1 MIRSSFFL
9 FPSRKNTQLK
19 AKREM
24 TKRTLFGLL
33 AALIPFLVVACGTAS
48 VAKKEKKIPMTM
60 PAEKPAQPKGEFP
73 KEIKELKEF
82 PLFQIEEEKTIEP
95 RYTFTLRDADIREV
109 LLAISQRTKLNIIL
123 DLDVA
128 GKVTVDLKEVTLMQA
143 LKALLTPIGLVFE
156 SDSGFIRVSMPRLET
171 RLFFLNYVST
181 VRSGS
186 RTTSTTTTTGGAG
199 IGAAGAGG
207 GGSGGVI
214 GGTTSTVT
222 GTDTADIFT
231 EIEKG
236 VKTLMSD
243 KGKMTINKQASSIV
257 VTDFPAN
264 LRQIAELLEV
274 VEGSVQRQVLIQA
287 NIMEVILS
295 DDYLMGIDWS
305 IVPGPGF
312 AIKGMLP
319 GGAGA
324 MQALSAGA
332 TAFRLGFFADPVTVL
347 ADALSR
353 QGQVNVLSTP
363 KISTLNNQKAVIRVG
378 TNEIFFQETLTLP
391 TATAPAI
398 RTFSPQSVTVGIV
411 LDVTPQIG
419 PDGIIIMNIHPS
431 ISEKTGVARAPD
443 GTTIPIIAVRETDTV
458 VKVQEGETI
467 IIGGLMSERKN
478 TDRTSVPLLGSIPWI
493 GAIFSRSIEESRKSE
508 LVITLTPFVQAG
520 KAVGELSQAERAKL
534 FGTSYLPKNKQ

>member
-1 MIRSSFFL
+1 M
-9 FPSRKNTQLK
+9 
-19 AKREM
+19 AKRI
-24 TKRTLFGLL
+24 LSGLL
-33 AALIPFLVVACGTAS
+33 VALTPFLAIACATAPVAEN
-48 VAKKEKKIPMTM
+48 EKKMRTVTM
-60 PAEKPAQPKGEFP
+60 PAEKPAQPKTALPNKGA
-73 KEIKELKEF
+73 KGLKDI
-82 PLFQIEEEKTIEP
+82 PLFQLEEEKKIESK
-95 RYTFTLRDADIREV
+95 YTFTLRDADIREV
-109 LLAISQRTKLNIIL
+109 LLAISQRTKLNIIV
-123 DLDVA
+123 DLDVE
-128 GKVTVDLKEVTLMQA
+128 GKVTVDIKEVTLTQA
-143 LKALLTPIGLVFE
+143 LTALLTPLGLVFE
-156 SDSGFIRVSMPRLET
+156 SDNGFIRVSKPRLET

-181 VRSGS
+181 TRSGS
-186 RTTSTTTTTGGAG
+186 RTTSTTTTTGGVG
-199 IGAAGAGG
+199 TGG
-207 GGSGGVI
+207 GTTGTVGGLGGGGGVI

-236 VKTLMSD
+236 IKTLMSD

-264 LRQIAELLEV
+264 LRKIAELLEV

-312 AIKGMLP
+312 ALKGMLP
-319 GGAGA
+319 GGAAA
-324 MQALSAGA
+324 MQALSTGA
-332 TAFRLGFFADPVTVL
+332 TAFRLGFFADPVNVL

-378 TNEIFFQETLTLP
+378 TNEIFFQETLTIP
-391 TATAPAI
+391 TTTAPAI

-419 PDGIIIMNIHPS
+419 PDGTIIMNIHPS
-431 ISEKTGVARAPD
+431 ISEKTGEARAPD
-443 GTTIPIIAVRETDTV
+443 GTTVPIIAVRETDTV
-458 VKVQEGETI
+458 VKVREGETI

-478 TDRTSVPLLGSIPWI
+478 MDRTSVPILGAIPWI
-493 GAIFSRSIEESRKSE
+493 GTIFGRSIDESRKSE
-508 LVITLTPFVQAG
+508 LVITLTPLVQAG

-534 FGTSYLPKNKQ
+534 FGTSYLPKINSK